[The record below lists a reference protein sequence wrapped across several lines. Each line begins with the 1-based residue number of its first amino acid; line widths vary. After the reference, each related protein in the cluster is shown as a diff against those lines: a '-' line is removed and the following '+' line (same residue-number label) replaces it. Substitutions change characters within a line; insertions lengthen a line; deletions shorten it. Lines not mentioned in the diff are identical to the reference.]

1 MSTKCIIFARVSTQ
15 KQTLEQQLD
24 KLIDEA
30 RKRGYD
36 DSQLVIIKDKE
47 SATKLSIDE
56 RLGLQKLKEA
66 VSQYDDIDCIIIYE
80 LSRLSRRPADLY
92 QIRDFLLKRKIN
104 LISLTP
110 PMELLDSN
118 KELSNT
124 ASMIFGIFG
133 SLAEQEG

>member
-47 SATKLSIDE
+47 SNT
-56 RLGLQKLKEA
+56 
-66 VSQYDDIDCIIIYE
+66 
-80 LSRLSRRPADLY
+80 
-92 QIRDFLLKRKIN
+92 N
-104 LISLTP
+104 LVNP
-110 PMELLDSN
+110 
-118 KELSNT
+118 
-124 ASMIFGIFG
+124 
-133 SLAEQEG
+133 